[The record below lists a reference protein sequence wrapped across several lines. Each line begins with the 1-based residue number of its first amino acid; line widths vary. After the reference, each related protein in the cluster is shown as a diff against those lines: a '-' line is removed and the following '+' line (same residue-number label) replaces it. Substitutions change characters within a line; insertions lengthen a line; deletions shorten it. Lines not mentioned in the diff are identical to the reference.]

1 MYICIIQKMGV
12 KNKFLFKQ
20 LFILIS
26 QNISV
31 IADYS
36 AIINCYFEFFLKL
49 NQSLYCKFGLTVLI
63 FMGFSLQKFMC
74 YITILVKAINIPPCF
89 FK

>member
-1 MYICIIQKMGV
+1 MGV

-36 AIINCYFEFFLKL
+36 AIINCYFEFF
-49 NQSLYCKFGLTVLI
+49 
-63 FMGFSLQKFMC
+63 
-74 YITILVKAINIPPCF
+74 
-89 FK
+89 